1 MTLAEGRAYIETI
14 LNKHSSGNTLS
25 PKEFNYLL
33 EAHIFSFVQNALIQ
47 HRRFVDQGTP
57 MDDTIFTLSLLDS
70 LQKTATPTL
79 SSGTFTVPTD
89 FLAGVSM
96 YGTYN
101 SNSKR
106 IELVSAEEYH
116 RRISNHLSK
125 PIAYYPVAYLVGTTM
140 HYAPTNMTAITLNYF
155 GKPTIPYMDYYT
167 NANYV
172 VVPLAASA
180 THLLT
185 TGEYGSAGQTSG
197 TTVTSLTSELVLPE
211 EAHQKF
217 FDYLI
222 SKIVIR
228 DGNMNLYSAAINEE
242 AKQ

>member
-1 MTLAEGRAYIETI
+1 MLISEGKYYIETI

-33 EAHIFSFVQNALIQ
+33 EAHIFSFVQNVLVQ

-57 MDDTIFTLSLLDS
+57 MDDTIFTLSLMDS
-70 LQKTATPTL
+70 LQKTATPSL

-89 FLAGVSM
+89 FLASVSM
-96 YGTYN
+96 TGTYN
-101 SNSKR
+101 ANSKR

-116 RRISNHLSK
+116 RRSSNHLSK

-140 HYAPTNMTAITLNYF
+140 NYVPTSMTAITLNYF
-155 GKPTIPYMDYYT
+155 SNPTIPIYDYYI

-180 THLLT
+180 TRVLT

-197 TTVTSLTSELVLPE
+197 TTVTSLTTELSLPE
-211 EAHQKF
+211 ETHQKF

-228 DGNMNLYSAAINEE
+228 DGNMNLYQAVINEE
-242 AKQ
+242 AK